1 MSDTAITAAP
11 SLAGASGPSNQPVSG
26 ASAPAAGPPA
36 TGAPAPGGPTD
47 GAAFGPAVVIG
58 GSAPPASFSIYTAK
72 GAQAADQPTLRIT
85 APSVDLAGTGLPPST
100 LYERLG
106 RIVYSI
112 QAAFRGGGLG
122 ASYSLGYRLVV

>member
-26 ASAPAAGPPA
+26 ASAPAAGTPA
-36 TGAPAPGGPTD
+36 TGGPTD

>member
-1 MSDTAITAAP
+1 MSDSAITAAP
-11 SLAGASGPSNQPVSG
+11 SLAGSSGPSSTPVN
-26 ASAPAAGPPA
+26 AITAPASGTPPSG
-36 TGAPAPGGPTD
+36 GAPAGETG
-47 GAAFGPAVVIG
+47 FGPAVVIG
-58 GSAPPASFSIYTAK
+58 GSAPPSVFSVYTAK
-72 GAQAADQPTLRIT
+72 GAQAADQPTLRIS

-106 RIVYSI
+106 RIIYSI